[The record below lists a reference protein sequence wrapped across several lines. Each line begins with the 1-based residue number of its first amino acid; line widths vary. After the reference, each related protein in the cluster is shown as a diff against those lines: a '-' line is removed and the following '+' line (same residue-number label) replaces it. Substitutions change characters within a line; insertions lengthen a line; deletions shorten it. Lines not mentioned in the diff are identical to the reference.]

1 MQFWKEQWDRGFFC
15 ALHSVARGPA
25 AQGNY
30 FLCHFTQHLALQ
42 RALRTSGT
50 YWAKFATRLTALS
63 VGVMGGHASGG
74 FSFRVKK
81 ELAFKFLVW
90 EESFT
95 NHRIRDAEDYQR
107 HRDYIHN
114 NPVEAGL
121 VKTLSEY
128 LYSSA
133 HPGMELDPAPPGLKP
148 MF

>member
-1 MQFWKEQWDRGFFC
+1 LLRSVASFS

-50 YWAKFATRLTALS
+50 YWAKFATRLTALT
-63 VGVMGGHASGG
+63 VGSHGLECIKGG

-95 NHRIRDAEDYQR
+95 NHRIRDAEDPQR
-107 HRDYIHN
+107 HRDYIHDS
-114 NPVEAGL
+114 PVEAGL
-121 VKTLSEY
+121 VKTSSEY

-133 HPGMELDPAPPGLKP
+133 YPGMELDPAPPGLKP

>member
-1 MQFWKEQWDRGFFC
+1 
-15 ALHSVARGPA
+15 
-25 AQGNY
+25 
-30 FLCHFTQHLALQ
+30 
-42 RALRTSGT
+42 
-50 YWAKFATRLTALS
+50 
-63 VGVMGGHASGG
+63 MGGHASGG
-74 FSFRVKK
+74 FSFHVKK

-133 HPGMELDPAPPGLKP
+133 YPGMELDPAPPGLKP